1 MSYCLKP
8 GCQNP
13 QTADRW
19 QFCLSCGSKLLL
31 KERYRPIQPLARG
44 GFGRTFL
51 AVDEDIPSKPYCV
64 VKQLYFLDQN
74 PEYYNK
80 AVELFRQEAFHLNA
94 LGTHPQIPSLLAYF
108 EQEQRLYLVQEL
120 IDGQT
125 LEQELQQGA
134 FDESQIWEL
143 LEDLL
148 PVLKFIHTHQVIHRD
163 IKPENIMRRRGN
175 SPRETLPFGSAS
187 GDRDLVLIDFGSAKH
202 LTDTALLRQGTAIG
216 SQEYAAPEQA
226 KGKAFPASDLYS
238 LGVTC
243 IRLLTNVPPL
253 DMYDIDEHRWWWR
266 HHLPKGRSVS
276 DRLGQ
281 ILDNLL
287 QHSISQRYSC
297 ADEVLPAN
305 NIAP

>member
-19 QFCLSCGSKLLL
+19 HFCLSCGSKLLL
-31 KERYRPIQPLARG
+31 KERYRPIQPLDRG

-51 AVDEDIPSKPYCV
+51 AVDEDIPSKPHCV
-64 VKQLYFLDQN
+64 VKQFYFLDQN

-80 AVELFRQEAFHLNA
+80 AAELFRQEAFHLNV

-148 PVLKFIHTHQVIHRD
+148 PVLKFIHNHQVIHRD

-175 SPRETLPFGSAS
+175 YPTETLPFGSAS
-187 GDRDLVLIDFGSAKH
+187 GDRDLVLIDFGIAKH

-226 KGKAFPASDLYS
+226 NG
-238 LGVTC
+238 T
-243 IRLLTNVPPL
+243 
-253 DMYDIDEHRWWWR
+253 
-266 HHLPKGRSVS
+266 
-276 DRLGQ
+276 
-281 ILDNLL
+281 
-287 QHSISQRYSC
+287 
-297 ADEVLPAN
+297 
-305 NIAP
+305 